1 MTEKS
6 QTEEL
11 REALAQLPV
20 RQMCCRAAEY
30 AALIRYRRPTAAAEE
45 LCEHLRLSG
54 GDAYRNRTTLST
66 R

>member
-30 AALIRYRRPTAAAEE
+30 AGADPLSRDPTAAAEE
-45 LCEHLRLSG
+45 LCEHLRPG
-54 GDAYRNRTTLST
+54 A
-66 R
+66 